1 MMLREI
7 LNAATVLWNDRQGQD
22 MVEYALIAGL
32 VSTVAMALF
41 PAIVST
47 NVLFRGAIT
56 ALQAALA
63 TTAGQ

>member
-1 MMLREI
+1 
-7 LNAATVLWNDRQGQD
+7 